1 MHCTEVVMTHSL
13 VPSDR
18 VEGAP
23 VHGQDGE
30 KIGTI
35 ERLMLDKMSGAVAY
49 AVVRHSG
56 FLGTDPHHYP
66 VPWNSLKYDV
76 QRRCY
81 ETDLTLNELRSG
93 PSELDGEAFD
103 WGNRS
108 PPYQHP
114 NYWAV

>member
-1 MHCTEVVMTHSL
+1 MSHTL
-13 VPSDR
+13 VASDR

-23 VHGQDGE
+23 IFGHDGE

-56 FLGTDPHHYP
+56 FLGADSHRYP
-66 VPWNSLKYDV
+66 LPWNSLKYDM
-76 QRRCY
+76 QRQCY
-81 ETDLTLNELRSG
+81 ETDLTLDELRAG

-103 WGNRS
+103 WGDRS
-108 PPYQHP
+108 QTYPHP